1 MATFIK
7 GKIVK
12 KSISLED
19 KLTPIQKETWQN
31 IKAGFS
37 ELKMIDQ
44 GKLKPRPVELLLKQL
59 KKES

>member
-19 KLTPIQKETWQN
+19 QLTPIQKETWQN

-37 ELKMIDQ
+37 ELKMIEQ
-44 GKLKPRPVELLLKQL
+44 GKLKARPVELLLKQL
-59 KKES
+59 K